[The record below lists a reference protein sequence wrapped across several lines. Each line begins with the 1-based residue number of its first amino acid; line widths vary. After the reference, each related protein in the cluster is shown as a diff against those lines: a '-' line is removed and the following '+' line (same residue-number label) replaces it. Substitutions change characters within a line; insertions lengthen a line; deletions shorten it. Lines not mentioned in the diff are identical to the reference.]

1 MFQSWTQV
9 VDGSPYIT
17 DDGEV
22 LQTLLG
28 LGVRGGGRW
37 GEDRYVRVE
46 LI

>member
-1 MFQSWTQV
+1 M

-17 DDGEV
+17 VEGEV

-28 LGVRGGGRW
+28 AGGPGKAGRW
-37 GEDRYVRVE
+37 GEDRYVCVE

>member
-17 DDGEV
+17 DEGEV

-28 LGVRGGGRW
+28 AGGPGKEVV
-37 GEDRYVRVE
+37 GC
-46 LI
+46 